1 MVTWLV
7 LPKGVRYIDLEPGS
21 GTPCKK
27 GDVIHIHHKGRI
39 LNTGKAIPE
48 NSYEIGVPLSL
59 RIGVG
64 MVMPAWDEGII
75 GMKVGGKRKIICTP
89 DKAFGEKGTSYIPPY
104 STLIYEITLV
114 AIGMDFL
121 KGME

>member
-27 GDVIHIHHKGRI
+27 GGFSFFSFYWVGDVIHIHHKGRI

-48 NSYEIGVPLSL
+48 NSYDIGVPLSL

-64 MVMPAWDEGII
+64 
-75 GMKVGGKRKIICTP
+75 
-89 DKAFGEKGTSYIPPY
+89 
-104 STLIYEITLV
+104 
-114 AIGMDFL
+114 
-121 KGME
+121 